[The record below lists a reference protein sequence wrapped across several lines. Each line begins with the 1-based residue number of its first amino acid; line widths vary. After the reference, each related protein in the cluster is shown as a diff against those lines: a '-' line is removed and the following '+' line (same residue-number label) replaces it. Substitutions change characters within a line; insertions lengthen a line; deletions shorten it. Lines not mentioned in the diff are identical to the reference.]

1 METTIWGPQAWGL
14 LHTICFNYPKN
25 PKFNEKQNLKK
36 YVKSFVENI
45 PCPNCKKSFKEIYS
59 RIPIDNFLNNNYGT
73 FLWSYLVHDIVNQK
87 LNKKSPEFENIVNYY
102 ISITKPPHDL
112 NKDKFIKKTF
122 KLYSKYS
129 DGLNYDELLSKGKVI
144 NMDYDNI
151 IIIILII
158 SIVIN
163 CFLFINLLKK
173 NNNKGVK
180 KSSKTILL

>member
-1 METTIWGPQAWGL
+1 METTIWGPHAWEL

-25 PKFNEKQNLKK
+25 PSFNNKKNLQK
-36 YVKSFVENI
+36 YIKSFIENL

-59 RIPIDNFLNNNYGT
+59 RFPINNFINNNYGT

-87 LNKKSPEFENIVNYY
+87 LNKKSPKFENIVDYY
-102 ISITKPPHDL
+102 ISITNQPHNL
-112 NKDKFIKKTF
+112 NRDKFIKKTF
-122 KLYSKYS
+122 KIYSKYS
-129 DGLNYDELLSKGKVI
+129 EGLNYNELLKKNKVI
-144 NMDYDNI
+144 NIEFDNI

-163 CFLFINLLKK
+163 CFLFINFLK

-180 KSSKTILL
+180 KNSKTILL